1 VDSPVQLTR
10 LASARRWVVQ
20 LVVDP
25 ERRRRSAILAEY
37 LADPRRR
44 NWTIAVVGALAV
56 LLIGGAMI
64 RTSSARM
71 SRIPIAK
78 VKRAPVTIKVTEI
91 GDLRAANQITISA
104 ANDKQILWLIPEGS
118 MVKEGDTLLVFESE
132 KYVISTNEANSSLQV
147 EKSNLV
153 KALNDLEAQKAR
165 EESAKQ
171 RLESLT
177 ELAGKGFVTG
187 GEVEQARLDYLEL
200 QSRTRSLKAAV
211 DAARAT
217 VSRAASALDQEER
230 KLRQGVILAPRA
242 GLVVYA
248 LTGQGEEQH
257 KIATGMTPFQG
268 MDLMYL
274 PDVSSMLVDTE
285 INEVD
290 LAKVRRGLTTT
301 ISLDAYPG
309 VKFRGEVQAVA
320 NLARRK
326 INRTTGRPTGAR
338 VFDVTVKVLDSDP
351 RLKPGLTAT
360 VDIIVSD
367 YNQALVVPVEAV
379 FFNDRDEAIV
389 YVKRRGRVE
398 ERSVV
403 LGESNDRVMIIQ
415 SNLKEGE
422 EVLLGRPA
430 SA

>member
-1 VDSPVQLTR
+1 
-10 LASARRWVVQ
+10 
-20 LVVDP
+20 
-25 ERRRRSAILAEY
+25 
-37 LADPRRR
+37 
-44 NWTIAVVGALAV
+44 
-56 LLIGGAMI
+56 M
-64 RTSSARM
+64 
-71 SRIPIAK
+71 
-78 VKRAPVTIKVTEI
+78 
-91 GDLRAANQITISA
+91 
-104 ANDKQILWLIPEGS
+104 
-118 MVKEGDTLLVFESE
+118 
-132 KYVISTNEANSSLQV
+132 
-147 EKSNLV
+147 
-153 KALNDLEAQKAR
+153 
-165 EESAKQ
+165 
-171 RLESLT
+171 
-177 ELAGKGFVTG
+177 
-187 GEVEQARLDYLEL
+187 
-200 QSRTRSLKAAV
+200 
-211 DAARAT
+211 
-217 VSRAASALDQEER
+217 
-230 KLRQGVILAPRA
+230 
-242 GLVVYA
+242 YA